1 MDETPSL
8 VSMAAGNVAHK
19 GEKFGDEDDVVLI
32 TLEFESG
39 RFATLQW
46 GSSFHYPEH
55 YVLIEG
61 TTGAILI
68 DMQDTAGYLI
78 KAGKKTHFL
87 VHESQAEDDD
97 RRNGNISSEM
107 DGAIA
112 YGKPGK
118 RTPMWLS
125 SIMKLEMQY
134 LHDVINGLEPGEE
147 FAKLLT
153 GEAATNAIATADAA
167 TLSSNEGRKVK
178 LTEILG

>member
-1 MDETPSL
+1 MQDEISWKKIRAKSGGHLYHHIHELDCTLFIMDETPSL

-78 KAGKKTHFL
+78 KAGKKHTFL
-87 VHESQAEDDD
+87 CMKAG
-97 RRNGNISSEM
+97 RRMMI
-107 DGAIA
+107 
-112 YGKPGK
+112 
-118 RTPMWLS
+118 
-125 SIMKLEMQY
+125 
-134 LHDVINGLEPGEE
+134 V
-147 FAKLLT
+147 
-153 GEAATNAIATADAA
+153 ATVTYPARWMAQSLMVNPVNVRRCGSHQ
-167 TLSSNEGRKVK
+167 L
-178 LTEILG
+178 

>member
-1 MDETPSL
+1 MQDEISWKKIRAKSGGHLYHHIHELDCTLFIMDETPSL

-68 DMQDTAGYLI
+68 DMQNTAGYLI
-78 KAGKKTHFL
+78 KAGK
-87 VHESQAEDDD
+87 
-97 RRNGNISSEM
+97 N
-107 DGAIA
+107 
-112 YGKPGK
+112 
-118 RTPMWLS
+118 
-125 SIMKLEMQY
+125 
-134 LHDVINGLEPGEE
+134 
-147 FAKLLT
+147 
-153 GEAATNAIATADAA
+153 
-167 TLSSNEGRKVK
+167 TLSCA
-178 LTEILG
+178 